1 MTNRPFPLLRARA
14 AAAGLAAAL
23 ALAACSNID
32 IPEYDNPDIGQL
44 ETSPTPAGIRAAAVG
59 LLIGAKTDMT
69 NRTGYVSMLGIVGRE
84 SYTLDVS
91 DPRYV
96 SELLVGPVTNS
107 GAFGAGLWNT
117 RYANIRLGNIILHA
131 LDAVAGMTAS
141 EKSAVRGFTKTMQA
155 LDLLLVINTRDVN
168 GAPIDVDVPID
179 ELAPLSNKAAVFAR
193 IVQLLDDGRTDLAAG
208 GSTFPFPLTPGF
220 TGLDTPAG
228 FIKFNRALRARVDAY
243 TGQYAAALTDLSQ
256 SFLNPAGSLAA
267 GAYNVYGSGSDAP
280 NELATP
286 VIYAHPAL
294 WTDAELKPDATL
306 DNRVLSKLVT
316 VTPRSF
322 SGVTSNLQ
330 FTLYPSNTSPVPIIR
345 NEELILLRAEA
356 RWFTGDKPGA
366 TADLNLIR
374 TTSGGL
380 APIAQPASDAAFVTE
395 LLKQRR
401 YSLMFEG
408 GHRWIDARRFNRLTD
423 LPLDQPTHIR
433 IPAFQI
439 PLSECQAR
447 DLASPCHA

>member
-1 MTNRPFPLLRARA
+1 MTNRSFALPRAGV
-14 AAAGLAAAL
+14 AAAGLVAAL
-23 ALAACSNID
+23 ALAACSDID

-44 ETSPTPAGIRAAAVG
+44 QTSPTPAGIRAAAVG

-107 GAFGAGLWNT
+107 GAFGAGMWNT

-131 LDAVAGMTAS
+131 LDAVAGMTPA
-141 EKSAVRGFTKTMQA
+141 EKSAVAGFTKTMQA

-179 ELAPLSNKAAVFAR
+179 QLAPLSSKAAVFAR
-193 IVQLLDDGRTDLAAG
+193 IVQLLDEGRTSLAAG
-208 GSTFPFPLTPGF
+208 GSSFPFPLTPGF
-220 TGLDTPAG
+220 AGLDTPAS

-256 SFLNPAGSLAA
+256 SFLDPAGSLAA

-280 NELATP
+280 NELANP
-286 VIYAHPAL
+286 VIYAHPSL
-294 WTDAELKPDATL
+294 WTDAELKPDATK
-306 DNRVLSKLVT
+306 DNRALNKLVL

-322 SGVTSNLQ
+322 SGVTSNVQ

-366 TADLNLIR
+366 TADINLIR

-380 APIAQPASDAAFVTE
+380 APIAQPASDAAFITE

-408 GHRWIDARRFNRLTD
+408 GHRWIDARRFNRLSD

-439 PLSECQAR
+439 PISECQAR

>member
-1 MTNRPFPLLRARA
+1 
-14 AAAGLAAAL
+14 
-23 ALAACSNID
+23 
-32 IPEYDNPDIGQL
+32 
-44 ETSPTPAGIRAAAVG
+44 
-59 LLIGAKTDMT
+59 
-69 NRTGYVSMLGIVGRE
+69 
-84 SYTLDVS
+84 VS

-208 GSTFPFPLTPGF
+208 GSAFPFPLTPGF